1 MYEKQLSIT
10 SINFV
15 QLVMAKQISIV
26 NFLTKSSPVVA
37 KAKSTLCTAE
47 ADLSSI
53 SKSSSSQ
60 IEEAKQTAQKKKP
73 VENPNKTLAKVGHDK
88 PFGSRATDTNKR
100 FGEK

>member
-26 NFLTKSSPVVA
+26 NFLTKSS
-37 KAKSTLCTAE
+37 LCTAE

-88 PFGSRATDTNKR
+88 LFGSRATDTNKR